1 MFFQPKKSSKFKNKW
16 GNESYEELIIRA
28 IQSSYNQRLTL
39 QQIYD
44 WITSNVEYFSDK
56 KLEGSSG
63 GWKVSYDIIKHF
75 YLNFISKTI
84 QYDL

>member
-1 MFFQPKKSSKFKNKW
+1 MPKKIKNKW
-16 GNESYEELIIRA
+16 GNESYKDLIIRA

-63 GWKVSYDIIKHF
+63 GWKVNCDVIKLF
-75 YLNFISKTI
+75 NINVC
-84 QYDL
+84 

>member
-1 MFFQPKKSSKFKNKW
+1 MFFQPKKPSKFKNKR

-44 WITSNVEYFSDK
+44 WITSNVEYFNDK
-56 KLEGSSG
+56 RLEGSSG
-63 GWKVSYDIIKHF
+63 GWKVSSDVIKH
-75 YLNFISKTI
+75 S
-84 QYDL
+84 